1 MTLTAGPPPTT
12 ISLQI
17 HLSVL
22 SRHSEYFQ
30 RIIKPEW
37 ASMRPDPSIIDMG
50 PAHSA
55 IEVAAYAHWLYS
67 GTIPTRDFDHVG
79 GAKSD
84 AIWCDLVCLSCVRE
98 RMMEYVNVDDEKAT
112 FYVFAEKILD
122 QAYKRA
128 ILATIA
134 AVQRDA
140 PDFPCAEAFAI
151 IYEGTPEGSP
161 ARRLLVDMYAYGA
174 DDAADWSREFELL
187 PHEAL
192 VDIMRAMVKVRRE
205 NGARPWT
212 EGLEA
217 YEEK

>member
-1 MTLTAGPPPTT
+1 
-12 ISLQI
+12 
-17 HLSVL
+17 
-22 SRHSEYFQ
+22 
-30 RIIKPEW
+30 
-37 ASMRPDPSIIDMG
+37 
-50 PAHSA
+50 
-55 IEVAAYAHWLYS
+55 
-67 GTIPTRDFDHVG
+67 
-79 GAKSD
+79 
-84 AIWCDLVCLSCVRE
+84 
-98 RMMEYVNVDDEKAT
+98 MMEYVNADDGKAT

-217 YEEK
+217 YQEK

>member
-1 MTLTAGPPPTT
+1 M
-12 ISLQI
+12 
-17 HLSVL
+17 
-22 SRHSEYFQ
+22 
-30 RIIKPEW
+30 
-37 ASMRPDPSIIDMG
+37 DM
-50 PAHSA
+50 
-55 IEVAAYAHWLYS
+55 
-67 GTIPTRDFDHVG
+67 
-79 GAKSD
+79 
-84 AIWCDLVCLSCVRE
+84 C
-98 RMMEYVNVDDEKAT
+98 KAT

-122 QAYKRA
+122 TPYKRA

-140 PDFPCAEAFAI
+140 PDYPCAEAFAI

-174 DDAADWSREFELL
+174 HDAPDWGREFELL

-192 VDIMRAMVKVRRE
+192 VDVMRAMVKVRRE

-217 YEEK
+217 YEEKE